1 MFCTM
6 CGQPLAAGA
15 QFCTKCGN
23 AAGSAQAGSSQAGA
37 AQTGAAWNSS
47 AQWDG
52 LYRPLLERRFAG
64 VCGALAVRYGWDV
77 TATRVLTLVLGV
89 FLFPLTEIAYLLG
102 WMLLPE
108 ERPQSP
114 VR

>member
-1 MFCTM
+1 MFCTT

-23 AAGSAQAGSSQAGA
+23 AAGSSQAGTAQAGA
-37 AQTGAAWNSS
+37 AQAGAAWNSG

-52 LYRPLLERRFAG
+52 LYRPLLERRLAG
-64 VCGALAVRYGWDV
+64 VCGAFAVRYGWDV
-77 TATRVLTLVLGV
+77 TATRVLTLVLGL
-89 FLFPLTEIAYLLG
+89 FLFPVMEIAYLCG

-108 ERPQSP
+108 ERPQPP